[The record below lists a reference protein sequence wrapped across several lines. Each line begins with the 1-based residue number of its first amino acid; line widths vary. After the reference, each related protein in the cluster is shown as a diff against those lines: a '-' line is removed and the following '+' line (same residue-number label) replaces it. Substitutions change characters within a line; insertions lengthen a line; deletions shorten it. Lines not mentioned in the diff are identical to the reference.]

1 MTSLLIIGVVALALA
16 EIILLPFIGG
26 ITRWNYLT
34 GFSQNLKNKRQFN
47 QVMFL
52 KVGKRVLKIITK
64 HTIFATDWSRMWN
77 YE

>member
-47 QVMFL
+47 QLTFS
-52 KVGKRVLKIITK
+52 KAG
-64 HTIFATDWSRMWN
+64 N
-77 YE
+77 